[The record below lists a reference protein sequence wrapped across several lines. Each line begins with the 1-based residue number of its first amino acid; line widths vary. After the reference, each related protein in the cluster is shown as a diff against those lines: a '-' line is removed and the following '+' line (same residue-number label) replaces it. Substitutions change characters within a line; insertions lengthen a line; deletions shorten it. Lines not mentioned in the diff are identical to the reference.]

1 MDQAFSFID
10 HQICFA
16 VKSNS
21 NLAVLNVLAKLGS
34 GFDIVTGGELARV
47 LAAGGDATKIVFS
60 GLGKQEAD
68 IQKALEVGIACFN
81 VESHAELDRIQKV
94 AADSVFETYQY
105 AASLPNLD
113 VIGIDC
119 HIGSQLTETQPFVDA
134 LDRVIMMIAK
144 LKELGIQLK
153 HIDIGGGLGVTYKD
167 ETPPSVAEYANAMR
181 PALEKLGLKVY
192 MEPGRSISAN
202 AGVLVTKVDLL
213 KPTNYRNFAIIDA
226 AMNDLIRPS
235 LYQAWMDI
243 QPVISRIDFEAKTWD
258 IVGAICETG
267 DFLGKERELA
277 IQEND
282 NLAVL
287 GAAVVVLL
295 KSWSMLTNQFTKMHG
310 LGNDF
315 MVVDLIS
322 QRAFFDA
329 MTIRRLADRHFGIGF
344 DQLLIVEPPDFPNVD
359 FKYRIFNADGSEVE
373 QCGNGVRCFARFVY
387 ERQLTN
393 KKRFKV
399 QTCAGIVEPEL
410 GENGWVRVNMG
421 YPKFLPNEIP
431 FLAEEPDALY
441 DIALQDNELLTID
454 VVNMGNPHA
463 VTIVP
468 DVLTADVAKIGPQV
482 EAHARFPQRVN
493 AGFMQIVDEKHARLR
508 VFERGVGETMACGTG
523 ACAAAVSG
531 MRRGLLA
538 NNVEIELAGGK
549 LQIEWKEGDVV
560 WMTGPTATIVL
571 IGMANPQSKQA
582 FHMKMVEHI
591 LEFIWPGL
599 SITNWKVSFTKKKVP
614 MN

>member
-1 MDQAFSFID
+1 MSFSRIHGVLHAEQCSLGQLAQQYGTPLYVYSKATFEKHYLDMDQAFSFID

-94 AADSVFETYQY
+94 AAGLGKKAPISLRVNPDVDAKTHPYISTGLKENKFGIPSDSVFETYQY

-243 QPVISRIDFEAKTWD
+243 QPVVSRIDVEAKTWD

-287 GAAVVVLL
+287 GAGAYGFVMSSNYNSRGRAAEVMVDADQSYVIRKRETIESLWENESLL
-295 KSWSMLTNQFTKMHG
+295 
-310 LGNDF
+310 
-315 MVVDLIS
+315 
-322 QRAFFDA
+322 
-329 MTIRRLADRHFGIGF
+329 
-344 DQLLIVEPPDFPNVD
+344 P
-359 FKYRIFNADGSEVE
+359 
-373 QCGNGVRCFARFVY
+373 
-387 ERQLTN
+387 
-393 KKRFKV
+393 
-399 QTCAGIVEPEL
+399 
-410 GENGWVRVNMG
+410 
-421 YPKFLPNEIP
+421 
-431 FLAEEPDALY
+431 
-441 DIALQDNELLTID
+441 
-454 VVNMGNPHA
+454 
-463 VTIVP
+463 
-468 DVLTADVAKIGPQV
+468 
-482 EAHARFPQRVN
+482 
-493 AGFMQIVDEKHARLR
+493 
-508 VFERGVGETMACGTG
+508 
-523 ACAAAVSG
+523 
-531 MRRGLLA
+531 
-538 NNVEIELAGGK
+538 
-549 LQIEWKEGDVV
+549 
-560 WMTGPTATIVL
+560 
-571 IGMANPQSKQA
+571 
-582 FHMKMVEHI
+582 
-591 LEFIWPGL
+591 
-599 SITNWKVSFTKKKVP
+599 
-614 MN
+614 

>member
-1 MDQAFSFID
+1 MSFSRIHGVLHAEQCSLDQLAQQYGTPLYVYSKATFEKHYLDMDQAFSFID

-94 AADSVFETYQY
+94 AAGLGKKAPISLRVNPDVDAKTHPYISTGLKENKFGIPSDSVFETYQY

-167 ETPPSVAEYANAMR
+167 ETPPSVAEYAYAMR

-243 QPVISRIDFEAKTWD
+243 QAVVSRTDVEAKTWD

-287 GAAVVVLL
+287 GAGAYGFVMSSNYNSRGRAAEVMVDADQSYVIRKRETIESLWENESLL
-295 KSWSMLTNQFTKMHG
+295 
-310 LGNDF
+310 
-315 MVVDLIS
+315 
-322 QRAFFDA
+322 
-329 MTIRRLADRHFGIGF
+329 
-344 DQLLIVEPPDFPNVD
+344 P
-359 FKYRIFNADGSEVE
+359 
-373 QCGNGVRCFARFVY
+373 
-387 ERQLTN
+387 
-393 KKRFKV
+393 
-399 QTCAGIVEPEL
+399 
-410 GENGWVRVNMG
+410 
-421 YPKFLPNEIP
+421 
-431 FLAEEPDALY
+431 
-441 DIALQDNELLTID
+441 
-454 VVNMGNPHA
+454 
-463 VTIVP
+463 
-468 DVLTADVAKIGPQV
+468 
-482 EAHARFPQRVN
+482 
-493 AGFMQIVDEKHARLR
+493 
-508 VFERGVGETMACGTG
+508 
-523 ACAAAVSG
+523 
-531 MRRGLLA
+531 
-538 NNVEIELAGGK
+538 
-549 LQIEWKEGDVV
+549 
-560 WMTGPTATIVL
+560 
-571 IGMANPQSKQA
+571 
-582 FHMKMVEHI
+582 
-591 LEFIWPGL
+591 
-599 SITNWKVSFTKKKVP
+599 
-614 MN
+614 